1 MEVGRVGRV
10 GGEGIAP
17 GRKEYLD
24 WEWEWEGGVDGR
36 YLVVL

>member
-1 MEVGRVGRV
+1 MEVGRV

-24 WEWEWEGGVDGR
+24 WEWEWEWD
-36 YLVVL
+36 